1 MRVLLIG
8 LNYAPE
14 IVGIGPY
21 NTQLAEHLAA
31 AGHKVSVL
39 TTFPY
44 YPFWKIDARYRRR
57 GPFLTEDVNGVRIV
71 RSPVLLPGLHQGA
84 FRRVVFDSSLAVT
97 ALIASAGVGA
107 VDTVICVSPPLQL
120 GITAWIVARLRRAR
134 LILHLQDLV
143 PDAALSL
150 GILHEGKAAGI
161 ARRVEHFVYAHAD
174 RITVMSQSFLDN
186 LLAKGVTN
194 EKLRLLPNW
203 VDTDLFT
210 IAQDASVRATL
221 GAADSE
227 TLVVHAGNMGAKQ
240 GLETVIDAAAQLV
253 GEGFVVALIG
263 DGNRRAEL
271 QARAGHLGLTNV
283 RFLELQSDFPATL
296 AAADVLVVSQ
306 RSGIVDSVAPSK
318 LLGYMASGTLIVA
331 AVNDR
336 SEAGRMI
343 RLAEC
348 GVVVPPG
355 DPNALAVA
363 LRDIRQRPED
373 YSRLGDA
380 GRQFVAKYYER
391 SSVLTQWS
399 SLIDE

>member
-1 MRVLLIG
+1 
-8 LNYAPE
+8 
-14 IVGIGPY
+14 
-21 NTQLAEHLAA
+21 
-31 AGHKVSVL
+31 
-39 TTFPY
+39 
-44 YPFWKIDARYRRR
+44 
-57 GPFLTEDVNGVRIV
+57 
-71 RSPVLLPGLHQGA
+71 
-84 FRRVVFDSSLAVT
+84 
-97 ALIASAGVGA
+97 
-107 VDTVICVSPPLQL
+107 L

-174 RITVMSQSFLDN
+174 RITVISQGFLDN

-399 SLIDE
+399 QRQSLATRRRPYCGGLKI